1 MEDPDVTE
9 MKKNCNNKEYVL
21 QAVKQIDKRVKKLE
35 EK

>member
-21 QAVKQIDKRVKKLE
+21 QAVKQKDRKSVV
-35 EK
+35 

>member
-21 QAVKQIDKRVKKLE
+21 QAVKQLKEPWKV
-35 EK
+35 